1 MKKSLNIKGQW
12 WLPKNPDHK
21 VFGTLEYS
29 QSGSSKLELFGGL
42 ELTTEFVLIVGE
54 SSNGVKYTLND
65 CHINNFRSG
74 TSGFSTVVY
83 SVAEIFENVHF
94 GSPDEIAFQAISVQY
109 TNTTEWSRLSAL
121 KIEQEFFEAK
131 FSLDFS
137 LPEPK
142 AVEFETGSELF
153 LELYSRYPQFLREVS
168 SKIHIEQ
175 FPVFTFRFNRTK
187 SFEEIQLKY
196 VRHLQNLLTLAIT
209 RPVSVEFV
217 IGHLEHPGFES
228 KFEEISTRVNIYLDT
243 KNNFKNDRE
252 VIFQNMLFTF
262 PSVEKEWKLILS
274 NWFKKRDRLEPIIT
288 LYFSTLYNSYL
299 YVENNFLSLVQAVE
313 SYHRRTYE
321 TKEFEEEE
329 KKTLIKQVLHVIDSK
344 YHEVITRK
352 LNYIHEPSLRSRLK
366 EIYDEHRSVL
376 DKYIRRKQFCHKTY
390 VSRNYYTH
398 YDKDLKEQVDKI
410 DIIDLIYKLEI
421 VIEVCLLKEL
431 GFSLKEIEEC
441 LQNRGDHK
449 IRIQRK
455 ENT

>member
-1 MKKSLNIKGQW
+1 MKKNLNIKGQW

-42 ELTTEFVLIVGE
+42 MLTTEFVLIVGE
-54 SSNGVKYTLND
+54 SSNGDKYTLND
-65 CHINNFRSG
+65 CHLSNFRSG
-74 TSGFSTVVY
+74 TSGFNTVIY
-83 SVAEIFENVHF
+83 SVSEIFENVHF
-94 GSPDEIAFQAISVQY
+94 ESPDEIAFQAISVQY
-109 TNTTEWSRLSAL
+109 ANTTEWSRLSAL

-142 AVEFETGSELF
+142 TVEFETGSELS

-168 SKIHIEQ
+168 SKIEIEQ
-175 FPVFTFRFNRTK
+175 FPVFTFRFNKTK
-187 SFEEIQLKY
+187 NFAELQLKY

-209 RPVSVEFV
+209 RPVSVEFL
-217 IGHLEHPGFES
+217 IGHLKHPGFDLKSGETS
-228 KFEEISTRVNIYLDT
+228 RPVNIYLDR
-243 KNNFKNDRE
+243 KNNFKTDHE

-262 PSVEKEWKLILS
+262 PTVEKEWKSLLS
-274 NWFKKRDRLEPIIT
+274 NWFTKREQLEPIVT

-313 SYHRRTYE
+313 SYHRRTFE
-321 TKEFEEEE
+321 TKEFKEEE
-329 KKTLIKQVLHVIDSK
+329 KKTLFKQILNAIDSK
-344 YHEVITRK
+344 YHKIITRK

-366 EIYDEHRSVL
+366 EIFDENRSVL
-376 DKYIRRKQFCHKTY
+376 DKYIRRKQFCDKTY
-390 VSRNYYTH
+390 ISRNYYTH
-398 YDKDLKEQVDKI
+398 YDEDLKEQVDKI
-410 DIIDLIYKLEI
+410 DIIDLINKLEI

-431 GFSLKEIEEC
+431 GFSLNEVEKC

-449 IRIQRK
+449 IRTQRR

>member
-12 WLPKNPDHK
+12 WLPNNPENK

-29 QSGSSKLELFGGL
+29 ESGSSKLELFGGL
-42 ELTTEFVLIVGE
+42 ELTTEPILIVGE
-54 SSNGVKYTLND
+54 SSNGDKYSLND
-65 CHINNFRSG
+65 CHVNNFQTG

-83 SVAEIFENVHF
+83 SVSEIFENAHF
-94 GSPDEIAFQAISVQY
+94 DSPEEIAFQAISIQY

-131 FSLDFS
+131 FSLDFD

-142 AVEFETGSELF
+142 TVEFETGSELS

-168 SKIHIEQ
+168 SKIEIQQ
-175 FPVFTFRFNRTK
+175 FPVFTFRFSRTK
-187 SFEEIQLKY
+187 NFEELQLEY
-196 VRHLQNLLTLAIT
+196 IRHLQNLLTLAIT
-209 RPVSVEFV
+209 QPVSVEFI
-217 IGHLEHPGFES
+217 IGHLIHPGFDS
-228 KFEEISTRVNIYLDT
+228 KSKEKNRPVNIYLDR
-243 KNNFKNDRE
+243 KNYFKNDRD

-262 PSVEKEWKLILS
+262 PAVEKEWKSLLS
-274 NWFKKRDRLEPIIT
+274 NWFKKRDRLEPIVT

-299 YVENNFLSLVQAVE
+299 YLENNFLSLVQAVE
-313 SYHRRTYE
+313 SYHRRTFE

-329 KKTLIKQVLHVIDSK
+329 KNTLIEQVLNAIDSK
-344 YHEVITRK
+344 YHKVITRK
-352 LNYIHEPSLRSRLK
+352 LNYIHEPSLRTRLK
-366 EIYDEHRSVL
+366 EIFDEHRSVL
-376 DKYIRRKQFCHKTY
+376 DKYIRRKQFCDKAY

-398 YDKDLKEQVDKI
+398 YDEDLKEQVDKI
-410 DIIDLIYKLEI
+410 DLIDLINKLEI

-449 IRIQRK
+449 IRMQRK